1 MRIKRVLAGLA
12 TGVFIFGMV
21 GIAEATLVG
30 SVPVQWNSHWYYIIS
45 DDGGADVS
53 WTEANAYTLSDGYDS
68 YLVTINN
75 AAENDWLASDLF
87 VGKYDDHWIGYY
99 QPNTTDEP
107 YGNWEWVNGE
117 TPGYENWNT
126 GEPNN
131 VSHGTGIGEDYAVF
145 NNAQPGKW
153 GDQWNEADVNFAIVE
168 AVPLP
173 AAGYLFGTG
182 LVALVLMK
190 RKRVDA

>member
-21 GIAEATLVG
+21 GIAEAALVR
-30 SVPVQWNSHWYYIIS
+30 SDLVLWNSHWYYTIS
-45 DDGGADVS
+45 DSAENYFT
-53 WTEANAYTLSDGYDS
+53 WTEANNYTSSDGYNS

-75 AAENDWLASDLF
+75 QVENDWLVSEFDR
-87 VGKYDDHWIGYY
+87 YPDYWIGYY
-99 QPNTTDEP
+99 QTDNTDEP
-107 YGNWEWVNGE
+107 GGNWAWVNGE
-117 TPGYENWNT
+117 TPGYENWNS

-131 VSHGTGIGEDYAVF
+131 SSHGSGIGEDYAVF

-153 GDQWNEADVNFAIVE
+153 GDYQWNEAGVKFAIVE

-173 AAGYLFGTG
+173 AAVYLFGTG
-182 LVALVLMK
+182 LVALALMK
-190 RKRVDA
+190 RRRVDA

>member
-1 MRIKRVLAGLA
+1 MLAGLA
-12 TGVFIFGMV
+12 TGVFIIGMV
-21 GIAEATLVG
+21 GIAEAALVG
-30 SVPVQWNSHWYYIIS
+30 SAPVPWNSHWYYIIS

-53 WTEANAYTLSDGYDS
+53 WTAANAYTSTDGYDYS

-75 AAENDWLASDLF
+75 AAENDWLWKSSDLG
-87 VGKYDDHWIGYY
+87 VGTYDDHWIGYY
-99 QPNTTDEP
+99 QTETTDEP
-107 YGNWEWVNGE
+107 GGNWAWVNGE

-131 VSHGTGIGEDYAVF
+131 ASHGSGIGEDYAVF
-145 NNAQPGKW
+145 NVPGHGLW
-153 GDQWNEADVNFAIVE
+153 GDQWNEAGVKFAIVE

-173 AAGYLFGTG
+173 AAVYLFGTG

-190 RKRVDA
+190 RRRVDA